1 MPHAWPV
8 CRSETD
14 DRCSHPQERVK
25 QLVHRLVLNDAF
37 PDLRRIAGPVSALPA
52 HSRASGRGR
61 LTGPTAVAQPGAQ
74 ELVFMPLSG
83 RCLVPRCINRQIRE
97 EVTD

>member
-1 MPHAWPV
+1 MA
-8 CRSETD
+8 
-14 DRCSHPQERVK
+14 
-25 QLVHRLVLNDAF
+25 AYG
-37 PDLRRIAGPVSALPA
+37 ASA
-52 HSRASGRGR
+52 HYRASGRGR
-61 LTGPTAVAQPGAQ
+61 LTGPTAVTQPGAQ